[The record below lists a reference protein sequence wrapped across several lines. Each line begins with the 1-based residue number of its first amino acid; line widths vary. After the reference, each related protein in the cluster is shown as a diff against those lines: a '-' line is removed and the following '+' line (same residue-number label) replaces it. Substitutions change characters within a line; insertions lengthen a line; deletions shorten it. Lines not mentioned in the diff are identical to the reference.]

1 MRALLKQSSQL
12 TFLAPGAPAALPLDL
27 LHSSSRSDPSSAP
40 QWQRSCVWPG
50 PATGPLSTTGL
61 RRGTWGNLF
70 LYPRNWNLCGCLV
83 STACVCLCVRESK
96 NEGEREVI
104 QEWIYELAPVAIHT
118 PNLMWRAMIQAHFHS
133 VDTSWSRAGRS
144 TVRAACQPANSHHQR
159 NYIHKHGRPS
169 CRVPFD
175 LLLTLIWAFRNIC
188 CRSFHLSVSLRSR
201 DQITRRSP
209 VSLLPSQNKDILSTN
224 RDWYSV
230 IL

>member
-50 PATGPLSTTGL
+50 PATGPFNTTGL
-61 RRGTWGNLF
+61 RGGCEATWFYTWGTEIC
-70 LYPRNWNLCGCLV
+70 CGCLV
-83 STACVCLCVRESK
+83 STPCLFVCERKREW
-96 NEGEREVI
+96 GREREVM
-104 QEWIYELAPVAIHT
+104 QEWICELAPVAIHT
-118 PNLMWRAMIQAHFHS
+118 PNLMWRAMIRAHLHS
-133 VDTSWSRAGRS
+133 VDSSWSRTGRS
-144 TVRAACQPANSHHQR
+144 TVRGACQPANSHHQR
-159 NYIHKHGRPS
+159 NYIHKHGPPS

-188 CRSFHLSVSLRSR
+188 CRSFHFSISLRSH

-224 RDWYSV
+224 TDCYSV